1 MKKIINTT
9 LIVAVAAGIYG
20 CSSTSGMEDKKNQL
34 AEYKKQLVEL
44 KANIAALEKEIAAED
59 PTALADKN
67 TKILVATAP
76 VTRSEFSHEIEIRG
90 SVASKKNVMISAE
103 TMGRIQ
109 SISVKEGQHVK
120 AGQLL
125 IKLNA
130 DILENNVA
138 EVKTQLELATAVYE
152 RQANLWKQNIGT
164 EIQYLQAK
172 NNKESLE
179 RRLSTLKSQLDQA
192 YVRAPFSGVVDD
204 IPVKVGEMAQPG
216 LPLVRVVNPREM
228 YISADVPEIYLGKF
242 AVGDPVSVFLPVQD
256 KTLESKVTALGQV
269 VNEQNRTFKIE
280 VSLPTGV
287 NDFRPNQ
294 VAVLRL
300 TDYKNEEAITLPTKI
315 IQSDTEG
322 KFVFVASKKEGKQ
335 VAKKVYVKPGK
346 SFENKTEILSGLSGN
361 EKVITNGY
369 RDVSEGVELSF
380 AKAS

>member
-1 MKKIINTT
+1 MRQITNTT
-9 LIVAVAAGIYG
+9 LIIAVAAVIFG
-20 CSSTSGMEDKKNQL
+20 CSSSSGMEDKKNQL
-34 AEYKKQLVEL
+34 AEYKKQMMEL
-44 KANIAALEKEIAAED
+44 KANISQLEKEIAAED
-59 PTALADKN
+59 PSAVEDAN
-67 TKILVATAP
+67 TKILVSTMS
-76 VTRSEFSHEIEIRG
+76 VGKSTFRHEIEVRG

-109 SISVKEGQHVK
+109 SIPVKEGQKVA

-138 EVKTQLELATAVYE
+138 EVETQLELATAVFE

-228 YISADVPEIYLGKF
+228 YITADVPEVYLGKF
-242 AVGDPVSVFLPVQD
+242 EVGDEVNVFLPVQD
-256 KTLESKVTALGQV
+256 QNLTTKITALGQV
-269 VNEQNRTFKIE
+269 VNEQNRTFKLE
-280 VSLPTGV
+280 VSLPSGIS
-287 NDFRPNQ
+287 DFRPNQ

-300 TDYKNEEAITLPTKI
+300 TDYQNEEAITLPTKI

-322 KFVFVASKKEGKQ
+322 KFVYVASKNGGKQ

-346 SFENKTEILSGLSGN
+346 SFENRTEILSGLSGS
-361 EKVITNGY
+361 EKVITKGY

-380 AKAS
+380 SSAS